1 MLRPIRVLSSVL
13 FAALLGLTLLP
24 LTAGPASARPTVVGI
39 AVDEQGKPLQNV
51 SWEIYSLQGGQW
63 IGLQFGPKLTD
74 ENGRFS
80 YTGGTVGLNIGTK
93 YRICFSDTF
102 YGFGDGG
109 EWTTDVRHRDTC
121 WRSDGAASTS
131 VDTASD
137 WTATDGPTTF
147 KLTLPR
153 VGLGMAPVEPF
164 VLGAYEV
171 GKPLTAVG
179 LEGWRPTTAT
189 LSYQWH
195 RWATNTALEK
205 IPGATTPTYTP
216 TSADAGKRVTV
227 AVTGTLAGYQTTVL
241 YSAGNIVGSGHAR
254 LSSALRIT
262 GTPAPGQTL
271 TASFGPPAGS
281 YYSEI
286 SWYVDGRPQVGF
298 TRSSTT
304 SATFPVTAAMAGAAI
319 EARVMVYLD
328 DSAGNS
334 VDGSRTDG
342 RAMVQAQGV
351 RPPQPLPLEARPTVA
366 TTPVSGATAV
376 GATLAA
382 PGDLT
387 ADPAATTTYQWLR
400 GGAPVPGAT
409 GANYRLKS
417 ADVGHRISVAATV
430 ARPGWWNGFLR
441 TSAASEVVQG
451 VLPAGQ
457 VKVKGTA
464 RAGAKLKAKV
474 SGWDGVTLSYRWYRN
489 GKAIKPAKKASKA
502 AYKLTRKDRGKR
514 ITVVVTATKASYLP
528 QTVTSKA
535 KKVKR

>member
-1 MLRPIRVLSSVL
+1 MLRPVRLLSSVL
-13 FAALLGLTLLP
+13 SAALLALALLP
-24 LTAGPASARPTVVGI
+24 LTAVPASARPTVVGV

-51 SWEIYSLQGGQW
+51 YWDIYSLQGGQW

-80 YTGGTVGLNIGTK
+80 YTGGEIGLDIGTK

-109 EWTTDVRHRDTC
+109 EWTADVRHREAC
-121 WRSDGAASTS
+121 WRADGTVSTS

-147 KLTLPR
+147 TLTLPA
-153 VGLGMAPVEPF
+153 VGLGMAPVDPF

-195 RWATNTALEK
+195 RWATNTTLEK
-205 IPGATTPTYTP
+205 IAGATTSTYTP

-227 AVTGTLAGYQTTVL
+227 SVTGSLGGYKTAVL
-241 YSAGNIVGSGHAR
+241 FADGNIVGSGHAR
-254 LSSALRIT
+254 LSAPLKIT
-262 GTPAPGQTL
+262 GTAAPGQTL
-271 TASFGPPAGS
+271 TATFGPPAGS

-304 SATFPVTAAMAGAAI
+304 SATFPVTAAMAGAVI

-328 DSAGNS
+328 DPAGNS
-334 VDGSRTDG
+334 IDGSRSDG
-342 RAMVQAQGV
+342 RAMVQAQGA
-351 RPPQPLPLEARPTVA
+351 RPPQPLPVKVQPTVA
-366 TTPVSGATAV
+366 ATPVSGATAV
-376 GATLAA
+376 GGTLTA
-382 PGDLT
+382 PSGLT

-409 GANYRLKS
+409 GANYQLQPS
-417 ADVGHRISVAATV
+417 DVGHRISVAATV

-441 TSAASEVVQG
+441 TSADSDVVQG

-464 RAGAKLKAKV
+464 RAGAKLKAKAT
-474 SGWDGVTLSYRWYRN
+474 GWDGVTLSYRWYRN
-489 GKAIKPAKKASKA
+489 GKAVKPAKKASKA
-502 AYKLTRKDRGKR
+502 SYRLTKKDRGKR
-514 ITVVVTATKASYLP
+514 ITVVVTATKTSYLP
-528 QTVTSKA
+528 ATVTSKA
-535 KKVKR
+535 KRVKR

>member
-1 MLRPIRVLSSVL
+1 MLKPIRLLLSALS
-13 FAALLGLTLLP
+13 AALLALVLLP
-24 LTAGPASARPTVVGI
+24 LTAGSAAAAPTVVGV
-39 AVDEQGKPLQNV
+39 AVDEQGKPLQRV
-51 SWEIYSLQGGQW
+51 YWDIYSLQNGQW

-74 ENGRFS
+74 ANGRFE
-80 YTGGTVGLNIGTK
+80 YNGFGLNAGTK
-93 YRICFSDTF
+93 YRICFSDSF

-109 EWTTDVRHRDTC
+109 EWTAEVRHRDTC
-121 WRSDGAASTS
+121 WRSDATVSTS

-147 KLTLPR
+147 RLTLPTT
-153 VGLGMAPVEPF
+153 GLGMAPVEPF
-164 VLGAYEV
+164 VLGAFEV

-179 LEGWRPTTAT
+179 LEGWRPTTAALT
-189 LSYQWH
+189 YQWY
-195 RWATNTALEK
+195 RWANNTTLEK
-205 IPGATTPTYTP
+205 IAGATTSTYLP

-227 AVTGTLAGYQTTVL
+227 AVTGTLAGYQSAVL
-241 YSAGNIVGSGHAR
+241 FSDGNVVGPGHAQFA
-254 LSSALRIT
+254 SALKIT

-271 TASFGPPAGS
+271 TASFGPPSGR

-304 SATFPVTAAMAGAAI
+304 SATFPVTAAMSGAVI

-334 VDGSRTDG
+334 IDGSRSDG

-351 RPPQPLPLEARPTVA
+351 RPPQPLPLTAQPTVA

-376 GATLAA
+376 GATLTA
-382 PGDLT
+382 PGAVT

-409 GANYRLKS
+409 GASYRLQP

-441 TSAASEVVQG
+441 TSADSEVVQG

-457 VKVKGTA
+457 VKVKGAA

-474 SGWDGVTLSYRWYRN
+474 VGWDGATLSYRWYRN

-514 ITVVVTATKASYLP
+514 ITVVVTATQASYLSE
-528 QTVTSKA
+528 TVTSKA